1 MQFNYPG
8 ILAQQAMERVL
19 LMELADASNDLRQK
33 KSKPGNAQLM
43 MPKSFFEAVQG
54 SQIAVILIS
63 AQDVRDKETSL
74 IV

>member
-1 MQFNYPG
+1 MIAPEKVQTRQCTIND
-8 ILAQQAMERVL
+8 AQE
-19 LMELADASNDLRQK
+19 
-33 KSKPGNAQLM
+33 
-43 MPKSFFEAVQG
+43 FFEAVQG